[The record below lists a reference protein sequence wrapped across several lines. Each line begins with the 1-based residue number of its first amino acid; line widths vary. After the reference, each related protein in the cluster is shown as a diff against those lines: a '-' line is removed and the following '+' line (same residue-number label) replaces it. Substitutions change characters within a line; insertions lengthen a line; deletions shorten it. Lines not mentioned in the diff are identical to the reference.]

1 MKIRQAICLL
11 SALVVL
17 GCSVNRYE
25 LYQRL
30 PEQDKELFDRSKQ
43 FMTDRQ
49 QERFLLLKESQA
61 RAKFIEDLHIQ
72 DRLSKFP
79 PYVRD
84 AIMAGR
90 IVPGMSVE
98 AVLLTWGRPYEID
111 RRDVDGVPAECW
123 LFSRREQDGRAVDKK
138 VYILRGQVTE
148 VE

>member
-17 GCSVNRYE
+17 GCGVNRYE
-25 LYQRL
+25 LYLRL

-43 FMTDRQ
+43 FLTDRQ
-49 QERFLLLKESQA
+49 QQRFLLLKESPA
-61 RAKFIEDLHIQ
+61 RAKFIEDLHIGE
-72 DRLSKFP
+72 RLNKFP
-79 PYVRD
+79 PYIQD

-98 AVLLTWGRPYEID
+98 AVLLTWGRPHEID
-111 RRDVDGVPAECW
+111 RRDVDGVPSECW
-123 LFSRREQDGRAVDKK
+123 LFSRREQDGHAVDKK

>member
-11 SALVVL
+11 LALVTL
-17 GCSVNRYE
+17 GCGVNRYE

-49 QERFLLLKESQA
+49 QERFLLLKESGA
-61 RAKFIEDLHIQ
+61 RAKFVEDLHIQ

-79 PYVRD
+79 PYVQD

-98 AVLLTWGRPYEID
+98 AVLLSWGRPHEID

-123 LFSRREQDGRAVDKK
+123 LYLRREQDGRSVDKK

>member
-1 MKIRQAICLL
+1 MKMRQAICLL
-11 SALVVL
+11 FALVVL
-17 GCSVNRYE
+17 GCGANRYE

-49 QERFLLLKESQA
+49 QEKFLLLKDSPGRA
-61 RAKFIEDLHIQ
+61 RFVEDLHIQ
-72 DRLSKFP
+72 DRLAKFP
-79 PYVRD
+79 QYVQE

-98 AVLLTWGRPYEID
+98 AVLLSWGRPSEID
-111 RRDVDGVPAECW
+111 RRDVDGVPSECW
-123 LFSRREQDGRAVDKK
+123 FYSRREQDGRPVDKK